1 MATITT
7 IDTTIDTIDTGVT
20 GVTGVTGAPLPGV
33 LRLGRLAAS
42 FDPRTTPR
50 EDVVAAITGARA
62 TPAP

>member
-7 IDTTIDTIDTGVT
+7 IDTTLDTGVT
-20 GVTGVTGAPLPGV
+20 GITGVTGAPLPGV